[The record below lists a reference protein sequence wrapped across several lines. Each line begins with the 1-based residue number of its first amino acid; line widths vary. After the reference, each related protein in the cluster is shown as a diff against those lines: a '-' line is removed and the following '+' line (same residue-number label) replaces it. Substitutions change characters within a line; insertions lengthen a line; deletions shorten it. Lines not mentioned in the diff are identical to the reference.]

1 MWSIYSCGAVSPI
14 YSKELRKGLQMVRT
28 GIVTVLPIY
37 GKADLCQEYTQR
49 HFFNSLALSGLF
61 HSPWDWDPKILNYL
75 PKITSYEG
83 SEITL
88 SKLLALQRRKQAP
101 GGQSC
106 AKVILKVLSILGTSK
121 PQRQPHKIQM
131 VGSVIL
137 LVIFKVTIR
146 PIVAII
152 IFPTSPFPGNKIP
165 LSGNQAKCF

>member
-1 MWSIYSCGAVSPI
+1 
-14 YSKELRKGLQMVRT
+14 MVRT

-37 GKADLCQEYTQR
+37 GKAALCQEYTQH
-49 HFFNSLALSGLF
+49 HFFNSLAPSGLF
-61 HSPWDWDPKILNYL
+61 HSPQDWDPKILNYL

-131 VGSVIL
+131 VGAVIL
-137 LVIFKVTIR
+137 L
-146 PIVAII
+146 AII
-152 IFPTSPFPGNKIP
+152 QSHHSARGGNHHFPYLSISRKQNP
-165 LSGNQAKCF
+165 LKWNQAKCF